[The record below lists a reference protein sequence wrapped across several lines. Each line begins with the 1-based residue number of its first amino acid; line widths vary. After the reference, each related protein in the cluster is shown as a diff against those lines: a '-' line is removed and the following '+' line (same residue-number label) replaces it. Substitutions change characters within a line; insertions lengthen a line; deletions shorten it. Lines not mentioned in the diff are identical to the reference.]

1 MNQPRSVGGLAPK
14 YLNAGT
20 VPHTDNQ
27 GLSHVFSFP
36 DVQRVTSDARAFGV
50 DVLYTDLHDIHLDFG
65 GMWAYDGPTHD
76 HLKSLV
82 KDPFGPR
89 VLQDL
94 EPRIR
99 TIAWDRLAA
108 ISTLDQGTLEI
119 VEDFAAPVAA
129 DVICEL
135 LGADKAM
142 GKQFALWLG
151 EITSAPTP
159 AQIPPQPDMV
169 AYFRHFVE
177 ERRLHPQQQIA
188 DAVIAAQ
195 QRGYLV
201 NGDPLSEWNVMSYL
215 WVLIAAGMETTA
227 TTLGNAILSF
237 VEFGVWEALRN
248 DRSLIPIALEE
259 SARWNPAQPA
269 IVRMARHTLRLGDY
283 EIAEGT
289 PVLAWVSAANRDRQ
303 VNGTGRIGPDPQT
316 FDIRRNPN
324 GHLTFGHGSHSCL
337 GAPLARIETRVALE
351 ALLDR
356 FPSLRL
362 DPKIPAVYR
371 PGFINSLVRAGFLC

>member
-1 MNQPRSVGGLAPK
+1 MNQPRSVGGLAPQ
-14 YLNAGT
+14 YLNPAT
-20 VPHTDNQ
+20 VPYTDEQ
-27 GLSHVFSFP
+27 GLSHVFSLP
-36 DVQRVTSDARAFGV
+36 DVQRVTSDRAFGV
-50 DVLYTDLHDIHLDFG
+50 DVLYAALHDLHLDFG
-65 GMWAYDGPTHD
+65 GMWAYDGPPHD
-76 HLKSLV
+76 QLRSLV
-82 KDPFGPR
+82 KDPFSPR

-99 TIAWDRLAA
+99 TIARDRMAA
-108 ISTLDQGTLEI
+108 ISTLDQGTIEI

-129 DVICEL
+129 EVICDL
-135 LGADKAM
+135 LGVDKAM
-142 GKQFALWLG
+142 GQQFALWLD
-151 EITSAPTP
+151 EITAAPTP

-177 ERRLHPQQQIA
+177 ERRLHPQQHLA

-201 NGDPLSEWNVMSYL
+201 NGTPLSEWHIMSYL

-227 TTLGNAILSF
+227 TTLGNAVLSF
-237 VEFGVWEALRN
+237 VEFGVWETLRN
-248 DRSLIPIALEE
+248 DRRLIPIALEE

-269 IVRMARHTLRLGDY
+269 IVRMARQTLRLGDF

-289 PVLAWVSAANRDRQ
+289 PVLAWVSAANRDWH

-324 GHLTFGHGSHSCL
+324 GHLTFGHGAHSCL

-351 ALLDR
+351 VLLDR
-356 FPSLRL
+356 FPSLKR
-362 DPKIPAVYR
+362 DPTIPAVYR